1 MQPVVVTLAY
11 PLGNATTIA
20 QSQGSTSGAFQLN
33 GTLGTAA
40 PLGAGVLGTY
50 QQRVTVTSG
59 GNDSAIFFHI
69 IGLNQA
75 GFTVSEFLAGA
86 STTVAQ
92 SNLDYRTVIS
102 ITPSASG
109 TSQTL
114 ATTASTV
121 SAGTN
126 QVGDSLW
133 NIVNWYAT
141 PSNISYGCQLVTGAA
156 TFSIQY
162 TYDDPNNLAVGQAF
176 PQPFN
181 HPTIVNATASIDG
194 ASNDPLTA
202 WRLQMLGGTG
212 TVRATG
218 IQSGLGSP

>member
-1 MQPVVVTLAY
+1 MQPVVVTLSY

-20 QSQGSTSGAFQLN
+20 QSQGSTSGALQLN
-33 GTLGTAA
+33 GTLGTGAA
-40 PLGAGVLGTY
+40 LGTGVLGVN

-69 IGLNQA
+69 VGLNQA
-75 GFTVSEFLAGA
+75 GFTVSEFLQGA
-86 STTVAQ
+86 STALAT

-126 QVGDSLW
+126 QTGDSLW

-141 PSNISYGCQLVTGAA
+141 PSNISYGCVLQSGAA

-162 TYDDPNNLAVGQAF
+162 TYDDPNNLPAGVTF

-181 HPTIVNATASIDG
+181 HPVIVSAGSTVDG
-194 ASNDPLTA
+194 VSNDPITA
-202 WRLQMLGGTG
+202 WRLQITGGTG
-212 TVRATG
+212 TVRAVG
-218 IQSGLGSP
+218 IQSGLASP

>member
-1 MQPVVVTLAY
+1 MLPVVVTMSLPA
-11 PLGNATTIA
+11 GNASTIA
-20 QSQGSTSGAFQLN
+20 QAQSSTSGFLQLN

-40 PLGAGVLGTY
+40 GGVLGTY

-59 GNDSAIFFHI
+59 GNDSGIYFHL

-75 GFTVSEFLAGA
+75 GFTVSEFLTGA

-92 SNLDYRTVIS
+92 SNLDYRSIIS
-102 ITPSASG
+102 IQPSAS
-109 TSQTL
+109 SVAQTL

-126 QVGDSLW
+126 GVGSSLW
-133 NIVNWYAT
+133 NIVNWHDT
-141 PSNISYGCQLVTGAA
+141 PVNVSYGCVLQAGAA

-162 TYDDPNNLAVGQAF
+162 TYDDPNNLPFGVPY

-181 HPTIVNATASIDG
+181 HPTIVNATATIDG
-194 ASNDPLTA
+194 SSNEPFTG
-202 WRLQMLGGTG
+202 WRLLMSAGTG
-212 TVRATG
+212 TVRAIGTQAG
-218 IQSGLGSP
+218 ISGP

>member
-1 MQPVVVTLAY
+1 MQPIVVTYSLPA
-11 PLGNATTIA
+11 GNATTIA
-20 QSQGSTSGAFQLN
+20 ASQGSTAGAFQLN
-33 GTLGTAA
+33 GTLGTAV
-40 PLGAGVLGTY
+40 GGVLGAV
-50 QQRVTVTSG
+50 QQRVTITSG

-69 IGLNQA
+69 VGLNQA
-75 GFTVSEFLAGA
+75 GFTVSEFLQGA
-86 STTVAQ
+86 STALAT

-126 QVGDSLW
+126 QTGSSLW
-133 NIVNWYAT
+133 NIVNWHTT

-162 TYDDPNNLAVGQAF
+162 TYDDPNNLAAGQAF

-181 HPTIVNATASIDG
+181 HPTIVNATATIDG
-194 ASNDPLTA
+194 ASNDPITA
-202 WRLQMLGGTG
+202 WRLEIVGGTG
-212 TVRATG
+212 TVRAVG
-218 IQSGLGSP
+218 IQSGLASP